1 MLRRIARPKLSR
13 PGLAGLGGG
22 VIGAVMLSPFIKPGT
37 VSMIQYNRYA
47 LLLTTEDI
55 FGVAPLG

>member
-22 VIGAVMLSPFIKPGT
+22 VIGAVMLSPFITGT
-37 VSMIQYNRYA
+37 VSMIQYNHYA

>member
-1 MLRRIARPKLSR
+1 LPGPNSAD

-22 VIGAVMLSPFIKPGT
+22 VIGAVMLSPFITGT
-37 VSMIQYNRYA
+37 VSMIQYNHYA